1 MSAAVSGCSESPP
14 MRCLVCVVSVVLS
27 APLLGAVGSW
37 MPNPWRVAILPP
49 ADCLATQAMPD
60 LPVNSDPL
68 RAARE
73 ILVRALVTDAK
84 GAATR
89 KIVAGVRARRG
100 STFDRRMQIAMRS
113 SRPPRRRALP
123 QRRKGVK
130 FEYRWTC
137 VGDRTVCARCM
148 YRPVAVFSRAAE
160 SSNASRARRR
170 HARINCWQIVR
181 QVSIQRIAH
190 SG

>member
-1 MSAAVSGCSESPP
+1 MHLRESFRAGQCLPVSHPCGTRLAAYSNETHEARSRIKPRLRCRRQSEDV
-14 MRCLVCVVSVVLS
+14 RNRRRGVVWCLVSVVLS

-73 ILVRALVTDAK
+73 ILVRAWVTDAK

-89 KIVAGVRARRG
+89 KIVAGVRGAARV
-100 STFDRRMQIAMRS
+100 DVRS
-113 SRPPRRRALP
+113 ANADCDAIEPATA
-123 QRRKGVK
+123 KTGV
-130 FEYRWTC
+130 T
-137 VGDRTVCARCM
+137 
-148 YRPVAVFSRAAE
+148 AATE
-160 SSNASRARRR
+160 RSE
-170 HARINCWQIVR
+170 V
-181 QVSIQRIAH
+181 
-190 SG
+190 